1 MVTAAVGTVQYFLL
15 LALAIGALGMQ
26 SFALVDALRQRPAV
40 FAAAGKLTKQ
50 IWTAILALAVVF
62 GVLSLPVGPFSLGP
76 LNFLNLAAVVAAG
89 VYLADVRP
97 ALRRIAGGGSSGPYG
112 RW

>member
-1 MVTAAVGTVQYFLL
+1 LVAA
-15 LALAIGALGMQ
+15 
-26 SFALVDALRQRPAV
+26 FARVPDPRR
-40 FAAAGKLTKQ
+40 AASIVYTLP
-50 IWTAILALAVVF
+50 AILALAVVF

>member
-15 LALAIGALGMQ
+15 LALAICAFGMQ
-26 SFALVDALRQRPAV
+26 VFALVDALRQRSNA
-40 FAAAGKLTKQ
+40 FAAAGKWSKQ
-50 IWTAILALAVVF
+50 VWTAILGLAAVF
-62 GVLSLPVGPFSLGP
+62 GLLSLPVGPLSLGP

-97 ALRRIAGGGSSGPYG
+97 ALRRVAGGGSSGPYG